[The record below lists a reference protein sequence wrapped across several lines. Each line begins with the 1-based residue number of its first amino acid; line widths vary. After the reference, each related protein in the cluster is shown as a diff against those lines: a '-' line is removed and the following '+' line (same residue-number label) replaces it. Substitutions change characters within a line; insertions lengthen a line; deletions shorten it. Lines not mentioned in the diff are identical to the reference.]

1 MTHPKSLA
9 TALAA
14 LLLTAGPALAQP
26 GPTHNPAEVQ
36 SGTYAVDTNHT
47 QIDFTLLHMGF
58 SNYSGRLNDVTGSLV
73 LSSSA
78 PATSK
83 LSVTVPA
90 ATFSTTSEKLDA
102 ELKGEQWFDAAK
114 FPTITFVSTKVT
126 PTGKDSATVA
136 GDLTLHGVTKPI
148 LLTAHFVG
156 AGTNPLSKK
165 YTVGFEVSGQVKRSD
180 FGVSTYVP
188 LIGDEVTLSIHGAF
202 ERQE

>member
-1 MTHPKSLA
+1 MTHSKSRAAILA
-9 TALAA
+9 VA
-14 LLLTAGPALAQP
+14 LLTVSPVFAQQ

-36 SGTYAVDTNHT
+36 SGTYAVDPNHT
-47 QIDFTLLHMGF
+47 QINFTLLHMGF
-58 SNYSGRLNDVTGSLV
+58 SNYSGRLNDVTGTLV
-73 LSSSA
+73 LSSTQ

-83 LSVTVPA
+83 LSVAVPV
-90 ATFSTTSEKLDA
+90 ATFSTTSEKLDG
-102 ELKGEQWFDAAK
+102 ELKSEQWFDAAK

-126 PTGKDSATVA
+126 PTGKDSATVT
-136 GDLTLHGVTKPI
+136 GDLTLHGVTKPVV
-148 LLTAHFVG
+148 LTAHFVG